1 MGSHEKPE
9 NDGLLS
15 DQSST
20 VTRAHVEDGV
30 DEEQARR
37 AIADVV
43 GHPKFWL
50 APVAAVVGLMC
61 LMAAMYMGAVVNPT
75 KNLHNFPIALVNED
89 VGGSTAEGQPKQNFG
104 DQIVKSMVPTAAKSG
119 IVLTETDRTTA
130 LRDLN
135 SGKAYGVVYLGPN
148 FTNVAINMG
157 RSAAPL
163 IQIKPE
169 QPKIEVYINRGS
181 GTFASS
187 ITTIFA
193 ERVGTQV
200 NAEFGKQMTATVR
213 QQLAANNLDF
223 SGAAQLALSAPVDVA
238 VTEPA
243 PLPDGSANG
252 LSAFYFTLLL
262 ILAGFTGA
270 MMVSVIVDG
279 TLGQLPVE
287 FGPLFLL
294 RKRLPIS
301 RWGTLAAKW
310 TIMLII
316 AALQSALYLAVCA
329 AVGTSLPNSFVLWLF
344 SVLAITAVGI
354 TASAMMAAFGNL
366 GLILNL
372 VFFVILGLPSSGGTV
387 PLEASPRIFE
397 WLAKVEP
404 MHQVY
409 VGVRAILYFDAD
421 FGAGFGESIVVCIV
435 GLIVGLLLGVLV
447 TKWYDRR
454 DWHRLPDQIALPP
467 RLAKLTE

>member
-1 MGSHEKPE
+1 MI
-9 NDGLLS
+9 D
-15 DQSST
+15 
-20 VTRAHVEDGV
+20 DGV
-30 DEEQARR
+30 DAEQARR

-43 GHPKFWL
+43 GHPKFWM

-61 LMAAMYMGAVVNPT
+61 LMAAMYMGAVVNPA
-75 KNLHNFPIALVNED
+75 KNLHNFPVALVNED
-89 VGGSTAEGQPKQNFG
+89 SGGSTGDGAPKQNFG
-104 DQIVKSMVPTAAKSG
+104 EQIVKSMIPTAAKSG
-119 IVLTETDRTTA
+119 IVLTQTDRTTA
-130 LRDLN
+130 LRQLN
-135 SGKAYGVVYLGPN
+135 TGQVYGVVYIAPS
-148 FTNVAINMG
+148 FTNVAINLG

-169 QPKIEVYINRGS
+169 RPTIDVYINRGS

-187 ITTIFA
+187 ITTVFA
-193 ERVGTQV
+193 ETLDKQV
-200 NAEFGKQMTATVR
+200 NAEFGKQLTATVR
-213 QQLAANNLDF
+213 SQLVANKMDF
-223 SGAAQLALSAPVDVA
+223 SGAAQLALSSPVA
-238 VTEPA
+238 VPVSEPT
-243 PLPDGSANG
+243 PLPDGAANG

-262 ILAGFTGA
+262 VLAGFTGA

-279 TLGQLPVE
+279 MLGQMPVE

-310 TIMLII
+310 TIMLLI
-316 AALQSALYLAVCA
+316 AAIQSALYLAVCA
-329 AVGTSLPNSFVLWLF
+329 AVGTSLPNSFVLWMF
-344 SVLAITAVGI
+344 SVLAITAVGV
-354 TASAMMAAFGNL
+354 TASAMMAIFGNV

-409 VGVRAILYFDAD
+409 VGVRAILYFEAD
-421 FGAGFGESIVVCIV
+421 LHAGFAEAIIVCLIGLVV
-435 GLIVGLLLGVLV
+435 GLIAGVV
-447 TKWYDRR
+447 ITKWFDRR
-454 DWHRLPDQIALPP
+454 DWHRLPNSMELPP
-467 RLAKLTE
+467 RVAKLVE

>member
-1 MGSHEKPE
+1 MSTDSPQNTPSSSVCFAVEGPKPGG
-9 NDGLLS
+9 D
-15 DQSST
+15 D
-20 VTRAHVEDGV
+20 
-30 DEEQARR
+30 EQARA
-37 AIADVV
+37 AIIDVV

-75 KNLHNFPIALVNED
+75 KNLHDFPIALVNDD
-89 VGGSTAEGQPKQNFG
+89 VGGVVAEGQPKQNFG
-104 DQIVKSMVPTAAKSG
+104 KQITDSMVPSAAKSG
-119 IVLTETDRTTA
+119 IVLRATDRTTA
-130 LRDLN
+130 LRQLN
-135 SGKAYGVVYLGPN
+135 TGQVYGVVYIGAN
-148 FTNVAINMG
+148 FTNVAVNMA

-169 QPKIEVYINRGS
+169 QPKIDVYINRGS

-187 ITTIFA
+187 ITTVFA
-193 ERVGTQV
+193 ETVDKQV
-200 NAEFGKQMTATVR
+200 NAEFGKQITATVR
-213 QQLAANNLDF
+213 QQLTANKLDF
-223 SGAAQLALSAPVDVA
+223 SGAAQLALSAPVA
-238 VTEPA
+238 VVVSEPT
-243 PLPDGSANG
+243 PLPEGAANG

-262 ILAGFTGA
+262 VLAGFTGA

-279 TLGQLPVE
+279 ALGQLPVE
-287 FGPLFLL
+287 FGPLFLI

-310 TIMLII
+310 TIMVII

-329 AVGTSLPNSFVLWLF
+329 AVGTSLPNSFILWLF
-344 SVLAITAVGI
+344 SVLAITAVGV
-354 TASAMMAAFGNL
+354 TASAMMAVFGNL

-397 WLAKVEP
+397 WLATVEP

-421 FGAGFGESIVVCIV
+421 FDAGFGGSIIMCIV
-435 GLIVGLLLGVLV
+435 GLIVGLLMGVLL
-447 TKWYDRR
+447 TKWYDGRKWFR
-454 DWHRLPDQIALPP
+454 VPGAMKLSPAF
-467 RLAKLTE
+467 AKLTE